1 MGFLDP
7 KRNGMLEQL
16 GVKMTER
23 SLDRY
28 LMGRPDLSAPP
39 PLNPTKLPFTLEEA
53 RVLRVADPYSMIGVL
68 DG

>member
-16 GVKMTER
+16 GVKKTER

-28 LMGRPDLSAPP
+28 LMGHSDLLAPRP
-39 PLNPTKLPFTLEEA
+39 
-53 RVLRVADPYSMIGVL
+53 
-68 DG
+68 

>member
-16 GVKMTER
+16 GVRMTER

-28 LMGRPDLSAPP
+28 LMGHSDLPA
-39 PLNPTKLPFTLEEA
+39 TLP
-53 RVLRVADPYSMIGVL
+53 
-68 DG
+68 